1 VKEPSSSSSTAETKT
16 YSAHGLTTTLG
27 NASVNYHGGKL
38 PLVNLSVEIPSPA
51 GSSSQLTYDEAAGG
65 VSSDSYNTIYYKC
78 SSGSSLQNVNDFRDS
93 YVSALAGAGFE
104 FAYEYEFGSDYG
116 GVCYF
121 NYTGTET
128 LDTPV
133 EGYDGNYYPLSF
145 TYSRGRSSV
154 TINCA
159 RQIGTPDMFAELD
172 TGMESYVSTSD
183 NLVYLGIFADDAGKR
198 YHKVGLWKYRDGT
211 TTDNLTI
218 MFSDEVSAGDV
229 LESGDME
236 EITMVDHGL
245 MMNRYSSVKNFNL
258 EIIAYDDSVLVY
270 YLSCAAYHNSIS
282 GSTWYDME
290 VLAAIDLSTLT
301 PVSED
306 DSGTDS
312 DSSSDT
318 TIITPGITTGSTCAV
333 CNGKGTTTCNTCH
346 GHIKINCKQCNGSG
360 TVRMYGQT
368 SSCSACGGVGWT
380 RCTKCTNGS
389 VRCTACG
396 GTGRIG

>member
-1 VKEPSSSSSTAETKT
+1 
-16 YSAHGLTTTLG
+16 
-27 NASVNYHGGKL
+27 
-38 PLVNLSVEIPSPA
+38 
-51 GSSSQLTYDEAAGG
+51 
-65 VSSDSYNTIYYKC
+65 
-78 SSGSSLQNVNDFRDS
+78 
-93 YVSALAGAGFE
+93 
-104 FAYEYEFGSDYG
+104 
-116 GVCYF
+116 
-121 NYTGTET
+121 
-128 LDTPV
+128 
-133 EGYDGNYYPLSF
+133 
-145 TYSRGRSSV
+145 
-154 TINCA
+154 
-159 RQIGTPDMFAELD
+159 MFAELD